1 VVRKFSRFLT
11 LTLLILV
18 GSSFALTAGSLYGIL
33 NRTIT
38 QEYSLRL
45 QLHQEEVSRDLQ
57 NRLKEMEDRIYKMSL
72 DNAIQT
78 NLLLDIRSNLPE
90 LIKQQYSFSNGA
102 LFLIRKNGR
111 TDFIPEIPEQFK
123 PAKSYLEHLD
133 KGEKLKC
140 LRFQKFGNGIFYSL
154 YTIPIQKRLERLGTA
169 YIIYDLSEDKGFW
182 ELFENTDARLLIKN
196 GDDITDLKNGRK
208 MPIPDKSIIDAFSK
222 AYETIQ
228 TDKLP
233 GESIVSLKGFPQI
246 FYVASS
252 DPLHKK
258 TNTLIDLIVAVCISV
273 LLLTILVA
281 LLIARKVSEPL
292 ENMAAQILNISED
305 PSNRFLIEEEIRHDE
320 FRTLAFAFNQVLR
333 NLWETQEKLK
343 QKIRTELDDSE
354 KRYRL
359 TIEAAPD
366 AIMIIRIR
374 DGRMIQVNKAFCKI
388 FGHSEETALGK
399 TASELGLF
407 PDPKLMDRI
416 IGSIKEKKEIKG
428 IDIRIRKNDSVF
440 LDILISARFT
450 QLVREE
456 CILMVATDITVR
468 KKAENALRLD
478 ESRLEALLELN
489 QMGCASI
496 REVRTFALE
505 KAVELTKSDI
515 GYIAF
520 VNEDETVLTI
530 KACSG
535 NAMRQCEI
543 DEKNRVH
550 PVEETGLWG
559 EAVRQRRHVITN
571 DYSAVNPLKKGYPEG
586 HIRITRH
593 LNVPLF
599 EGEKIVVVAGVGN
612 KADEYDESDAR
623 QLTLMMQGMWR
634 LIQRRQA
641 EESLRELNE
650 ELERRV
656 NDRTAQLEDVN
667 RQLEGAIKY
676 AHTMARDAEIA
687 SISKSEFLANMSHEI
702 RTPMNGI
709 IGTCDLAFLSEPQR
723 KQREYLNIIRTS
735 ARSLL
740 GLINDILDFS
750 KIEAGKLDF
759 ENIPFSVREVVEEV
773 CDIFFEKISEKN
785 SELIADIASDV
796 PWQVISDPFRLRQ
809 ILLNLTSN
817 AFKFTDEGE
826 ICIQCSTRSGKSES
840 QESPDKSVELLF
852 CVRDTGIGIEPED
865 QKSLFDAFT
874 QADGSTT
881 RKYGGTG
888 LGLAICKRIVSMMDG
903 DIWVESEEGVGS
915 SFYFTAKFKLLPP
928 GAVHSHSPL
937 LSGGPEKTDKLKG
950 IRVLL
955 VEDNASA
962 QLVIRR
968 LLESFGCQPVTAE
981 SGEEALSMYEKGEE
995 HFDLILI
1002 DFKLPGIDGITA
1014 SERIKNNTRI
1024 KAPPII
1030 IISGFIREQ
1039 DIRRAKEAGVD
1050 SYLVKPVKQSVL
1062 FDTLMEIF
1070 GYKTAVRRDQDT
1082 LFSDKINGG
1091 ILSEEFSGISVLLV
1105 EDHPINRRVAT
1116 EILEMTGILVDTAE
1130 NGKEAVAAVR
1140 KKDYDVVFMDV
1151 QMPKMDGFDATKAI
1165 RKWEKRRKLRSPKP
1179 QLPSDSRLPIIAMT
1193 AHAMAGDREK
1203 CLESGMDD
1211 YVSKPI
1217 DRRKLFASLSKNL
1230 KTRNKAHR
1238 TRIKKKPKPEFP
1250 ELPGLDMAEG
1260 LERLGGNWSLYL
1272 DILGDFCKSQKGF
1285 SSEFLGLTEKK
1296 DFKSAR
1302 SKAHGLKGAAGN
1314 ISAINLS
1321 AAAKNL
1327 EDACESENED
1337 QIRAILPDV
1346 EEALAEVI
1354 TSFGKLAILPEGTL
1368 VKPATSRAG
1377 VREQRKDAENREQKE
1392 ADVSKLSELFEKL
1405 DKSLCDFDPVD
1416 SNSLL
1421 AEIKAYSCDEFETEL
1436 EELMQQ
1442 LKDYYFEDAR
1452 KTLKRLARN
1461 LKLI

>member
-1 VVRKFSRFLT
+1 
-11 LTLLILV
+11 
-18 GSSFALTAGSLYGIL
+18 
-33 NRTIT
+33 
-38 QEYSLRL
+38 
-45 QLHQEEVSRDLQ
+45 
-57 NRLKEMEDRIYKMSL
+57 M
-72 DNAIQT
+72 
-78 NLLLDIRSNLPE
+78 LDIRGKVLE
-90 LIKQQYSFSNGA
+90 LIEQQYPFSNGA
-102 LFLIRKNGR
+102 LFLIRKNGH

-123 PAKSYLEHLD
+123 PVKSYLD
-133 KGEKLKC
+133 QFDQGEKPKSF
-140 LRFQKFGNGIFYSL
+140 RFRKFGNGVFYSL
-154 YTIPIQKRLERLGTA
+154 YTIPIQKKLERLGTA

-182 ELFENTDARLLIKN
+182 ELFEDTDAQLLIKS
-196 GDDITDLKNGRK
+196 GDDIIDLKNGHK
-208 MPIPDKSIIDAFSK
+208 IAIPDKSIMDAFSK

-233 GESIVSLKGFPQI
+233 EKSIVSLKGFPGI

-252 DPLHKK
+252 ASLHKK
-258 TNTLIDLIVAVCISV
+258 TNTLIALIVAICTSI
-273 LLLTILVA
+273 LLLTLLVA

-292 ENMAAQILNISED
+292 ENMATQVLNISED
-305 PSNRFLIEEEIRHDE
+305 PSNRLLIKEEIRHDE

-333 NLWETQEKLK
+333 SLWEAQEELE
-343 QKIRTELDDSE
+343 QKTRTELDDSE

-374 DGRMIQVNKAFCKI
+374 DGRLVQVNKAFCRI
-388 FGHSEETALGK
+388 FGHSEEAALGK
-399 TASELGLF
+399 TASELSLF
-407 PDPKLMDRI
+407 PDPKLMERI

-428 IDIRIRKNDSVF
+428 IDIRIRKNDNTFS
-440 LDILISARFT
+440 DILISARFT
-450 QLVREE
+450 QIIRED
-456 CILMVATDITVR
+456 CVLMVATDITVR

-489 QMGCASI
+489 QMGDASI
-496 REVRTFALE
+496 PEVRTFAIE
-505 KAVELTKSDI
+505 RAVELTKSEI

-520 VNEDETVLTI
+520 MNDEETALTI

-535 NAMRQCEI
+535 KAMRQCKM
-543 DEKNRVH
+543 DEKSRVH
-550 PVEETGLWG
+550 PLEETGLWG
-559 EAVRQRRHVITN
+559 EAVRQRRPVITN

-586 HIRITRH
+586 HVRITRH
-593 LNVPLF
+593 LNIPLF

-634 LIQRRQA
+634 LIQRKRA

-667 RQLEGAIKY
+667 RQLEEAIKY

-709 IGTCDLAFLSEPQR
+709 IGTCDLAFLVGPQR

-796 PWQVISDPFRLRQ
+796 PSQVISDPFRLRQ

-817 AFKFTDEGE
+817 AFKFTDKGE
-826 ICIQCSTRSGKSES
+826 ICIQCSVDSKKIES
-840 QESPDKSVELLF
+840 QETPDNQSLTKDNFVELLF
-852 CVRDTGIGIEPED
+852 CVRDTGIGIESED
-865 QKSLFDAFT
+865 QKNLFDAFT

-888 LGLAICKRIVSMMDG
+888 LGLAICKRIVSMMEG
-903 DIWVESEEGVGS
+903 DIWVDSESGVGS

-928 GAVHSHSPL
+928 GAVHSLSPL
-937 LSGGPEKTDKLKG
+937 LTGGTEKTDKLKG

-962 QLVIRR
+962 QLVIGR

-981 SGEEALSMYEKGEE
+981 SGEEALAMYENGEE

-1014 SERIKNNTRI
+1014 SERIKSNMQT

-1091 ILSEEFSGISVLLV
+1091 ILSEEFSGIHVLLV

-1116 EILEMTGILVDTAE
+1116 EILEMTGISVDTAE
-1130 NGKEAVAAVR
+1130 NGHEAVAAV
-1140 KKDYDVVFMDV
+1140 KKEEYDVVFMDV

-1165 RKWEKRRKLRSPKP
+1165 RKWEKRQKARSPKP

-1203 CLESGMDD
+1203 CLGAGMDD

-1230 KTRNKAHR
+1230 RIRNKAYK
-1238 TRIKKKPKPEFP
+1238 TRAKEKPKPESP

-1260 LERLGGNWSLYL
+1260 LERLGGSRSLYL

-1302 SKAHGLKGAAGN
+1302 SEAHGLKGAAGN
-1314 ISAINLS
+1314 ISAVNLS

-1327 EDACESENED
+1327 EDACERENEE
-1337 QIRAILPDV
+1337 QIRAMLPAV

-1354 TSFGKLAILPEGTL
+1354 TSFGKMAVLPAPESTVVKSAISLGG
-1368 VKPATSRAG
+1368 A
-1377 VREQRKDAENREQKE
+1377 RERREDAENRERTE
-1392 ADVSKLSELFEKL
+1392 GDVSKLSELFEKL

-1421 AEIKAYSCDEFETEL
+1421 TEIKACFNCDEFETEL
-1436 EELMQQ
+1436 EELVQQ
-1442 LKDYYFEDAR
+1442 IKDYYFEDAR
-1452 KTLKRLARN
+1452 KTLKGLARN
-1461 LKLI
+1461 LKLIYKD